1 MVIFNGILLKIQ
13 NFLITLASEVR
24 EIFFATMYLI
34 YQISTQ
40 KVEFLSLLTNSIAL
54 CIHCK
59 CSVWQKQIGNRIA
72 WLDNVILLIE

>member
-1 MVIFNGILLKIQ
+1 
-13 NFLITLASEVR
+13 
-24 EIFFATMYLI
+24 MYLI